1 VVLSLSSTWLI
12 VSMRW
17 FALGAGSGQTAGL
30 MSPPRH
36 ASDDEM
42 DAATW
47 CRHLVPD
54 GSVYAFL
61 AAHRQQLFPPGLFA
75 DLVRQGGGHPSVPA
89 EVVAT
94 VMVLQA
100 LEGLSDREAASA
112 LRRDIAWKVACGL
125 RLDDEGFH
133 PTVLVY
139 WRARLRASA
148 RPRRIFEAVG
158 EVVAATGVLKG
169 RGRRVLDSTI
179 LADAVATQDT
189 VTQLVAAIR
198 RVRRLVPGARG
209 VELGAH
215 DYDRPGKPE
224 CAWDDPQA
232 TQALV
237 SGLVGDALAVLAT
250 VADLELDDEQ
260 AEAVALLALVAGQDV
275 EPGTRPGS
283 WRIARKVAPDRVLST
298 VDPEARHTRK
308 TNADKRDGYKA
319 HIAAEPE
326 TGLVTECALTAA
338 TAPDGPTGVKL
349 LAAEPP
355 GLEVLGDTHYGSG
368 ETRAALHAAGHTQ
381 TIKPIPLH
389 SAVPGGF
396 TVHDFRVDR
405 QAGMVRCP
413 AGMTAPISSGRA
425 SFARHCPG
433 CPLRRRCTTAK
444 RGRTLRLHPHEEE
457 LRAARRRAVTRSFQ
471 ESYRR
476 WRPMVERSIAW
487 LVADGCRR
495 VPYRGIQR
503 NGLWWSLRVAAVNLR
518 RLLAL
523 GLARHDGAWVI
534 A

>member
-1 VVLSLSSTWLI
+1 VLRLI
-12 VSMRW
+12 LLAASIRS
-17 FALGAGSGQTAGL
+17 FALGAENGQTGGL
-30 MSPPRH
+30 MSPARH
-36 ASDDEM
+36 APDDEM

-47 CRHLVPD
+47 CRHLVPE

-61 AAHRQQLFPPGLFA
+61 ADHRQQLFPTELFA
-75 DLVRQGGGHPSVPA
+75 DLVVQGRSHPSVPA
-89 EVVAT
+89 QVVAT

-148 RPRRIFEAVG
+148 RPRRVFEAVRL
-158 EVVAATGVLKG
+158 VVESTGVLTG

-179 LADAVATQDT
+179 LEDAVATQDT

-198 RVRRLVPGARG
+198 RVRRLVPAARG
-209 VELGAH
+209 VELTAH
-215 DYDRPGKPE
+215 DYDRPGKPA
-224 CAWDDPQA
+224 CAWDDAQA
-232 TQALV
+232 RQALV
-237 SGLVGDALAVLAT
+237 SGLVNDALALLAA
-250 VADLELDDEQ
+250 VDGLEVDAEQ

-275 EPGTRPGS
+275 EPGDRPGT
-283 WRIARKVAPDRVLST
+283 WRIARKVARDRVIST
-298 VDPEARHTRK
+298 VDPQARHAHKTR
-308 TNADKRDGYKA
+308 AQQRDGYKA
-319 HIAAEPE
+319 HVAAEPE

-338 TAPDGPTGVKL
+338 SAPDGPTGVGL
-349 LAAEPP
+349 LAAEEP
-355 GLEVLGDTHYGSG
+355 GLEVLGDSAYGG
-368 ETRAALHAAGHTQ
+368 GATRAALRAAGHAQ
-381 TIKPIPLH
+381 TIKPIPLR

-396 TVHDFRVDR
+396 TIHDFRIDP
-405 QAGMVRCP
+405 QAGTLRCP
-413 AGMTAPISSGRA
+413 AGHAAPVTSSGRA
-425 SFARHCPG
+425 SFTSYCPG
-433 CPLRRRCTTAK
+433 CPLRRRCTTAAD
-444 RGRTLRLHPHEEE
+444 GRTVRLHPHEDE
-457 LRAARRRAVTRSFQ
+457 LRAARRRAVTRRFQ

-476 WRPMVERSIAW
+476 WRPMVERSLAW

-503 NGLWWSLRVAAVNLR
+503 NDLWWSLRVAAVNLR

-523 GLARHDGAWVI
+523 GLARRGGAWVL